1 MNFLIL
7 LIYPDIFLHTKDK
20 KVLIIWYNHISEVLN
35 MTNKY
40 KNNNFSVDD
49 LIKGLGDTINSK
61 INESNFADLNDTV
74 KRSIDIAL
82 DQVNN

>member
-1 MNFLIL
+1 
-7 LIYPDIFLHTKDK
+7 
-20 KVLIIWYNHISEVLN
+20 

-82 DQVNN
+82 DQVNNSLIGKNILGKQANVRTYNRGLDQLICQK